1 LTNWFTPISHI
12 KSTKRDV
19 KQIENVHQETLLKH
33 DYDDDSQTTPLSDE
47 MTWSEMSSSL
57 STVNLFQDSYH
68 SNSLTGDSGVDCP
81 ELAANDHQTHLD
93 DEHEIFSKK
102 YDTRKYTD
110 TNKKKNVIYIS

>member
-1 LTNWFTPISHI
+1 
-12 KSTKRDV
+12 
-19 KQIENVHQETLLKH
+19 
-33 DYDDDSQTTPLSDE
+33 

-110 TNKKKNVIYIS
+110 TNKRKTLFT